1 MKRKQNF
8 KTKGDVRIMANK
20 NEMTQIKALEVV
32 LGEEVER
39 DPEVTAKVQEVL
51 TSLIKKKENR
61 KPKEVSEEDKA
72 YTEVIKATLENAEK
86 PMAIADIIAKSDFG
100 KVLSSSKV
108 TSLVKKIEGVVV
120 TTEKKRNLYSIPAE
134 EVEE

>member
-1 MKRKQNF
+1 
-8 KTKGDVRIMANK
+8 MANK

-32 LGEEVER
+32 LGEEVEG

-100 KVLSSSKV
+100 KVLSSSKI

-120 TTEKKRNLYSIPAE
+120 TTEKKRNLYSIPTE